1 MAKKESSKMF
11 KWILLLII
19 AVLLIA
25 GAVAGTLY
33 AMNNTNLG
41 QLLGGNGQNG
51 AVTSPAA
58 PAEPP
63 AAPIFLELEPF
74 TVTLRGERRNSIL
87 YTGITLRLADE
98 GSRTQL
104 ASYMPEVR
112 DRVLRLL
119 YTQDAEHVQTP
130 EGRTALAESLL
141 QALRQPYAPQPVP
154 PNVSNV
160 LFTSFVV
167 Q

>member
-33 AMNNTNLG
+33 AMNNTSLG
-41 QLLGGNGQNG
+41 QMLTGNGQAANA
-51 AVTSPAA
+51 AVPAA
-58 PAEPP
+58 HAEPP

-74 TVTLRGERRNSIL
+74 TVTLKGEFRNSIL
-87 YTGITLRLADE
+87 YTGITLRVADE
-98 GSRTQL
+98 ASRAQL
-104 ASYMPEVR
+104 QSYMPEVR

-119 YTQDAEHVQTP
+119 YTQNAERVQTP

-154 PNVSNV
+154 PNISNV

>member
-11 KWILLLII
+11 KWILLLLL
-19 AVLLIA
+19 AVLLIV
-25 GAVAGTLY
+25 GAVVGTLY
-33 AMNNTNLG
+33 AMNNTSLG
-41 QLLGGNGQNG
+41 QVFAGNGQDGSAG
-51 AVTSPAA
+51 APTA
-58 PAEPP
+58 PSEPP

-74 TVTLRGERRNSIL
+74 TVTLKGELRNSIL
-87 YTGITLRLADE
+87 YTGITLRVADE
-98 GSRTQL
+98 ASRAQL
-104 ASYMPEVR
+104 QSYMPEVR

-119 YTQDAEHVQTP
+119 YTQDAERVQTP
-130 EGRTALAESLL
+130 EGRTALAENLL

-154 PNVSNV
+154 PNISNV

>member
-1 MAKKESSKMF
+1 MAKKESSKLF
-11 KWILLLII
+11 NWILLLIL

-33 AMNNTNLG
+33 AINNTSMS
-41 QLLGGNGQNG
+41 QLLTGNGQNG
-51 AVTSPAA
+51 ALATPAA
-58 PAEPP
+58 PSEPP

-119 YTQDAEHVQTP
+119 YTQNAEQVQTP